1 MSKQE
6 ASFVITKREGDGET
20 PMATR
25 KQMVDA
31 LKTMPRNKVI
41 LGAIGADIRAEELD
55 PTKEELTAE
64 EKKRKKELQQFLL
77 SVIEPPEMGSK
88 FKPEQ
93 EKLVL
98 RRKIE
103 NQTMGELRRFWG
115 KKILPKEPIDEEIR
129 EEINRK
135 WRDISP

>member
-1 MSKQE
+1 MSEQE
-6 ASFVITKREGDGET
+6 AGFVITKVEGDGES

-31 LKTMPRNKVI
+31 LKSMPGNKVVM
-41 LGAIGADIRAEELD
+41 GAVGQDIQAEE
-55 PTKEELTAE
+55 PVSTKEELTDE
-64 EKKRKKELQQFLL
+64 EKKQKKELQQFLL
-77 SVIEPPEMGSK
+77 KYVEPPQMGSK

-103 NQTMGELRRFWG
+103 RQTLGELRRFWG
-115 KKILPKEPIDEEIR
+115 KKVLTADPVDEEII